1 MRCRSA
7 CRSKT
12 VGEDTREPATLMATP
27 EELALE
33 NARLRAA
40 LREAEER
47 ARLAEE
53 QLLRVHRAVR
63 AVKKESQRARR
74 VKTRILDGA
83 RAHAD
88 ELVRQAEREAQA
100 RQAGPG
106 PTRFAG
112 WEDSDPSLDAKL
124 ESYLEFDLEPDA
136 SRDWILGE
144 RSA

>member
-1 MRCRSA
+1 MGDDTCDTGTETRTPAELSA
-7 CRSKT
+7 
-12 VGEDTREPATLMATP
+12 
-27 EELALE
+27 E
-33 NARLRAA
+33 NTRLRAA
-40 LREAEER
+40 LAEAEER

-83 RAHAD
+83 RAHAE
-88 ELVRQAEREAQA
+88 ELVRQAEREARA
-100 RQAGPG
+100 RRASPG
-106 PTRFAG
+106 ATQFAG
-112 WEDSDPSLDAKL
+112 WEEPDPSLDAKL